1 MKKYIVLIFS
11 LLFFSLPSFA
21 NTELNKIADG
31 FQSPWSITVV
41 KPNLYLITEKSGNLV
56 LFNREMNSRKK
67 ISHNLNV
74 LEDGQGGLL
83 DVMYHKDYVYVTY
96 AENRGQ
102 GTTSTSAARAKFN
115 ESKLEFINIFRA
127 EPPID
132 SGYHFGSRIVIK
144 DDYVFLSAGER
155 GGESIAQDPTKHPG
169 SIIRIHLDGAI
180 PKDNP
185 KFKGKSNWLPEIYQ
199 IGIRN
204 VQGMALSPYDGEV
217 YMTNH
222 GARGGDWFGKVNYA
236 GNYGWDTLYWGG
248 TKYSGLSRR
257 TKVVTWL

>member
-11 LLFFSLPSFA
+11 LLFLSLPSFA
-21 NTELNKIADG
+21 NTELTKIADR
-31 FQSPWSITVV
+31 FQAPWSLTIV
-41 KPNLYLITEKSGNLV
+41 KQNLYLITEKSGKLV
-56 LFNREMNSRKK
+56 LLNRETNTRKK

-115 ESKLEFINIFRA
+115 ESKLEFTNIFRA
-127 EPPID
+127 EPPIN

-155 GGESIAQDPTKHPG
+155 GVIVLLKIQPN
-169 SIIRIHLDGAI
+169 IRAVL
-180 PKDNP
+180 
-185 KFKGKSNWLPEIYQ
+185 
-199 IGIRN
+199 
-204 VQGMALSPYDGEV
+204 
-217 YMTNH
+217 
-222 GARGGDWFGKVNYA
+222 
-236 GNYGWDTLYWGG
+236 YGFI
-248 TKYSGLSRR
+248 
-257 TKVVTWL
+257 

>member
-11 LLFFSLPSFA
+11 LFFFSLPSFA
-21 NTELNKIADG
+21 NTELIKIADR
-31 FQSPWSITVV
+31 FQAPWSLTIV
-41 KPNLYLITEKSGNLV
+41 KQSLYLVTEKSGNLV
-56 LFNREMNSRKK
+56 LLNRETNTRKK

-102 GTTSTSAARAKFN
+102 GKTSTSAARAKFN
-115 ESKLEFINIFRA
+115 ESRLEFTNIFRA
-127 EPPID
+127 EPPIN

-155 GGESIAQDPTKHPG
+155 GGDSIAQDPTKHPG
-169 SIIRIHLDGAI
+169 SIIRVHLDGSI

-222 GARGGDWFGKVNYA
+222 GARGGDWFGKVN
-236 GNYGWDTLYWGG
+236 
-248 TKYSGLSRR
+248 
-257 TKVVTWL
+257 